1 MGVGQGRP
9 WVRKYGVQ
17 DQGCGGVGKEGV
29 ESVCGG
35 LVRAGA
41 KGELRSTG
49 RFGGIGVGG
58 ASR

>member
-17 DQGCGGVGKEGV
+17 DPGCGGVGKEGGGICV
-29 ESVCGG
+29 WG

-41 KGELRSTG
+41 KGELRSAQEG
-49 RFGGIGVGG
+49 LE
-58 ASR
+58 ASG